1 MKIEIYRIRNVL
13 GYSDVM
19 DDLPERIIRNV
30 SWAEIRGNWISANI
44 NGEEM
49 TIRMDKYNYRY
60 FISEGD

>member
-13 GYSDVM
+13 GYCDVM
-19 DDLPERIIRNV
+19 DDLPERTYYNV

-44 NGEEM
+44 NGEEL

-60 FISEGD
+60 FISADN